1 MADEHIIKRNPFEAP
16 KGNDAQDN
24 NTDTSPLIT
33 RVDFGAPQTANK
45 PAESATATMTKP
57 TETPARP
64 AETTRVSDSTKPTDK
79 SSGSSERSPID
90 TKPIYDIQGVYRE
103 VQQLQQL
110 MIQTCFDKQPDGSLK
125 MKTGKISDGA
135 GGMVEVEAVQ
145 SVLLSKMSEKYE
157 LAIGQ
162 ADASMKNPDSVIA
175 ATMSTAKQV
184 TAATEQTQKIKTDLE
199 KQGIKVEVGGY
210 LDAQL
215 VSRYMDEHKDLTSGQ
230 KTQLNSLKESIEK
243 QAGLE
248 AKYRDLRILQETP
261 VVTRQSYA
269 EFLRGVGLPNA
280 ANKWSEEAKK
290 VGEDLNSTSGRSE
303 FAKRMQE
310 QTKAERDNSLDKIIQ
325 EKYLQNP
332 ANPYMLIDSASK
344 KAAAGDTAGAKKD
357 LQEAREKAAKGF
369 PDLDKDIA
377 TLQKQA
383 DLLKKDREAL
393 DEKLKAG
400 TATPFEVSRQHER
413 ELKLVNEAQVLD
425 AMKLAKPN
433 ADIAYADFLLN
444 ADKDKGSESNRKYAR
459 DLLMAVRFDDLG
471 KAAASQS
478 GEKFDALVEQSLN
491 GSVDNRASMVAF
503 NKAMQEY
510 DRLKQ
515 QATTRKDDEDIVKD
529 LQAARSKAAEAAQIA
544 SKINRDGADDN
555 QKTIKTSLQ
564 KQIDA
569 EMAKPAAERDNG
581 KVKMLQTIMKP
592 AHQLNAQEKE
602 IIAGLTEMMKPEK
615 DANKALIDKVA
626 SQVKDK
632 GAIFDA
638 VSSYSMLQQ
647 MDFQKQ
653 AINQARI
660 AMLDI
665 DIAFQKGENNP
676 LVGEIE
682 RDKYGGDIIASL
694 NAVPGHDGRTS
705 WGDIKEATRE
715 RGTGEKVWNWFKGAL
730 KEIAISLASW
740 TVGAL
745 AGVGAAALFSW
756 TGPGAIIGGGAVGF
770 AAGAATGSAIRAMI
784 GDKVTLT
791 SAALDGISGMT
802 GGITGTTYAVA
813 RGAGTAAIKNVVAQ
827 QAEKGITLGANQT
840 WQAFKV
846 AGMADKFRIAAGG
859 SPFLASFSASTAG
872 SIAYRYPSEAL
883 TGNYNSVGDWATG
896 STIKVAT
903 DVPGNLFGSW
913 IGGKI
918 GGAIENKVLANGGN
932 FYDSA
937 NKQITAQFLWNS
949 QPGKQLFGGEAPK
962 ARRSEFNAPVYD
974 LIGPKPE
981 E

>member
-1 MADEHIIKRNPFEAP
+1 MADEHIIKRSPFEAP
-16 KGNDAQDN
+16 KGNDAPDNN

-33 RVDFGAPQTANK
+33 RVDFGVP
-45 PAESATATMTKP
+45 PTK
-57 TETPARP
+57 P
-64 AETTRVSDSTKPTDK
+64 AETTKPAEPSKPADSNPKANDASKPADRASDAP
-79 SSGSSERSPID
+79 RAASPVD
-90 TKPIYDIQGVYRE
+90 TKTIYDIQNTYKE
-103 VQQLQQL
+103 IQNLQQI

-125 MKTGKISDGA
+125 PKTGKISDGN

-145 SVLLSKMSEKYE
+145 SVLLSRMSEKYE

-162 ADASMKNPDSVIA
+162 ADTSMKNPDSAIA
-175 ATMSTAKQV
+175 ATMSTQKQL
-184 TAATEQTQKIKTDLE
+184 TAATEHTQKLKTDLE

-215 VSRYMDEHKDLTSGQ
+215 VSRYMEDNKSLNPAQ
-230 KTQLNSLKESIEK
+230 KTQLNALKESIEK
-243 QAGLE
+243 QATLE
-248 AKYRDLRILQETP
+248 AKYRDLRILQDTP
-261 VVTRQSYA
+261 IVTRQQYA

-280 ANKWSEEAKK
+280 ANKWQEEARK
-290 VGEDLNSTSGRSE
+290 VGEELNSPSGRSE
-303 FAKRMQE
+303 FAKRMYE
-310 QTKAERDNSLDKIIQ
+310 QTKSEKDSSLDKIIK
-325 EKYLQNP
+325 EKYLDSPNNP
-332 ANPYMLIDSASK
+332 FPLIDSASK
-344 KAAAGDTAGAKKD
+344 KAAAGDMEGARKD
-357 LQEAREKAAKGF
+357 MQEARARAEKGF
-369 PDLDKDIA
+369 PDLEKDTA
-377 TLQKQA
+377 AFQKQA
-383 DLLKKDREAL
+383 EQLKKDREAL
-393 DEKLKAG
+393 DAKLKDG
-400 TATPFEVSRQHER
+400 TATPFEVARQHER
-413 ELKLVNEAQVLD
+413 ELKLVNEAQILD
-425 AMKLAKPN
+425 AMKLAKPKTE
-433 ADIAYADFLLN
+433 IAYADFLLN
-444 ADKDKGSESNRKYAR
+444 ADKDKGSESNRKHAR
-459 DLLMAVRFDDLG
+459 DILMNVRFDDLG
-471 KAAASQS
+471 KAAAAQS
-478 GEKFDALVEQSLN
+478 GEQFDALVEQSLN
-491 GSVDNRASMVAF
+491 GNVDNRASMVAF

-529 LQAARSKAAEAAQIA
+529 LQAARTKAAEAAQIA
-544 SKINRDGADDN
+544 GRINRDGAEDN
-555 QKTIKTSLQ
+555 QRVIKQSLQ

-569 EMAKPAAERDNG
+569 EMAKPAVDRDNG
-581 KVKMLQTIMKP
+581 KIKLLQTVMKP
-592 AHQLNAQEKE
+592 SHLLNAQEKE
-602 IIAGLTEMMKPEK
+602 LVAGLTEMMKPEK
-615 DANKALIDKVA
+615 DANKALVDKVA
-626 SQVKDK
+626 NSVKDK
-632 GAIFDA
+632 NALFDA
-638 VSSYSMLQQ
+638 VSSYSMIQQ
-647 MDFQKQ
+647 MEFQKQ
-653 AINQARI
+653 ALNQARI

-682 RDKYGGDIIASL
+682 RDKYGGAIIQSL
-694 NAVPGHDGRTS
+694 NSIPGHDGRTQ

-813 RGAGTAAIKNVVAQ
+813 RGAGSAAIKNVVAQ
-827 QAEKGITLGANQT
+827 QAEKGITLGTNQT
-840 WQAFKV
+840 WNAFKA

-883 TGNYNSVGDWATG
+883 TGNYKTVGDWATG
-896 STIKVAT
+896 STLKVAS

-913 IGGKI
+913 IGGKF
-918 GGAIENKVLANGGN
+918 GNAVESKVLANGGS
-932 FYDSA
+932 FHTSF
-937 NKQITAQFLWNS
+937 NKQLTTNFLWNS
-949 QPGKQLFGGEAPK
+949 QPGKQLFGGEAPR

-981 E
+981 DPNK